1 MGISVL
7 NSVFLTHNICGP
19 LRKAAED
26 ISWKN
31 RADVDGGW
39 GGGGGAWLPEGS
51 WRALGGLRVLRAGM
65 GYKCMKLSLLN
76 SVFLTHN
83 ICGPLR
89 KAAEDISW
97 KNRADV
103 DGGWGVGGR
112 GSRRAPGGLS
122 EGSECSVQEWVIS
135 VWNCYCF
142 THNTC
147 GPFGG
152 GCREHFLKKRPMFTW
167 GGGWVWGLGLYT
179 FYPPFPGSEWLHRKW
194 PMINTARV

>member
-1 MGISVL
+1 MWTSAEGSRG
-7 NSVFLTHNICGP
+7 NFLKKSGRCWRGM
-19 LRKAAED
+19 
-26 ISWKN
+26 
-31 RADVDGGW
+31 
-39 GGGGGAWLPEGS
+39 GGGGAWLPEGS
-51 WRALGGLRVLRAGM
+51 RRALGGLRLLRAGM

-103 DGGWGVGGR
+103 DGGWGGGGR

-167 GGGWVWGLGLYT
+167 GGGWGWGLGLYT